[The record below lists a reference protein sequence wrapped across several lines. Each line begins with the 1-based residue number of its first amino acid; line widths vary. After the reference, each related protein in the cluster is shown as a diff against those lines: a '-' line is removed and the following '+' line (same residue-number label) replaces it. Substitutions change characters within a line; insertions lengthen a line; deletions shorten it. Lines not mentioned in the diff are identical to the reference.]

1 MIYYVKNTTQKHKKS
16 FDKPKLTV
24 KAVFEYLLITAF
36 VKAEKYFLNI
46 R

>member
-1 MIYYVKNTTQKHKKS
+1 MLKLLPKSVKNG

>member
-1 MIYYVKNTTQKHKKS
+1 MLKLLPESIKKG